1 MVDTPREDTPPPD
14 LWEEAPVSAAH
25 DEAALMVDVDGFEGP
40 LDLLLG
46 LARTQ
51 KVDLAKISILALADQ
66 YLDYIAE
73 VSRLRLEVAADYLVM
88 AAWLAYLKS
97 RLLLPEPT
105 DGTEPTGAELA
116 AALAFRLRRLEAF
129 REAATRLANRNRLGR
144 DVFPRGAPEPIV
156 VNRKPEYTATL
167 YDLLTAYVAQR
178 QRTVTAAAQVRIRK
192 REVWSL
198 GEARMILTR
207 LIGRIADWT
216 PLEVLLAP
224 YAATPKTRRTAIAST
239 LGASLEMV
247 REGKVSMRQ
256 TGTFAPIHLRAAER
270 PEIKEV
276 TNG

>member
-1 MVDTPREDTPPPD
+1 MVETSRDDTPPPD
-14 LWEEAPVSAAH
+14 LWEETPVSAAR
-25 DEAALMVDVDGFEGP
+25 DEAALMIDVDGFEGP
-40 LDLLLG
+40 LDLLLA

-73 VSRLRLEVAADYLVM
+73 LGQLRLEVAADYLVM

-105 DGTEPTGAELA
+105 DGEEPTGAELA
-116 AALAFRLRRLEAF
+116 AALAYRLRRLEAF
-129 REAATRLANRNRLGR
+129 REAAVRLANRNRLGR
-144 DVFPRGAPEPIV
+144 DVFARGAPEPV
-156 VNRKPEYTATL
+156 VVTRNPEYTATL

-178 QRTVTAAAQVRIRK
+178 QRTVTAAAHVRIRL
-192 REVWSL
+192 RTVWSL

-207 LIGRIADWT
+207 LIGDIADWT
-216 PLEVLLAP
+216 PLDVLLAP
-224 YAATPKTRRTAIAST
+224 YAATPELRRTAIAST

-247 REGKVSMRQ
+247 REGKVSLRQ
-256 TGTFAPIHLRAAER
+256 TGTFAPIHLRAASR
-270 PEIKEV
+270 PEVKEV